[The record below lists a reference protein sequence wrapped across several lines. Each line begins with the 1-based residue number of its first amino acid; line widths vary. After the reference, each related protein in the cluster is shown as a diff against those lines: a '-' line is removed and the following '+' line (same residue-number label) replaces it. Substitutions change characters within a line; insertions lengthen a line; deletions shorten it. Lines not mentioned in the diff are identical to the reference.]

1 MNPQLAFGQ
10 RENTSAVLAGDLSV
24 RQIEVTTARFNSRD
38 KVLAVTTRAFD
49 THNVQ
54 LVLRHLLPF
63 DY

>member
-24 RQIEVTTARFNSRD
+24 CQIEFTMARFNSRD
-38 KVLAVTTRAFD
+38 NVLAVTIRAFD
-49 THNVQ
+49 THDVQ
-54 LVLRHLLPF
+54 LVVRHLLPF